1 MPTEQMLRATLP
13 DEAFRQVT
21 LDMDAEAALELIQQQ
36 LAGLSV
42 VETARGYKIRDTGG
56 HVVAVVS
63 EYERGPDEAGIR
75 LAYRVGPSPS
85 HASVRRGRRIF
96 EILEPHIW

>member
-13 DEAFRQVT
+13 DTAFRQVT
-21 LDMDAEAALELIQQQ
+21 LDMDATEALDRIERHLK
-36 LAGLSV
+36 GLSV

-56 HVVAVVS
+56 QVVAVIS
-63 EYERGPDEAGIR
+63 GYERGPDDAGVR
-75 LAYRVGPSPS
+75 LAYRIGPSPS
-85 HASVRRGRRIF
+85 LPSVRRGRRIF